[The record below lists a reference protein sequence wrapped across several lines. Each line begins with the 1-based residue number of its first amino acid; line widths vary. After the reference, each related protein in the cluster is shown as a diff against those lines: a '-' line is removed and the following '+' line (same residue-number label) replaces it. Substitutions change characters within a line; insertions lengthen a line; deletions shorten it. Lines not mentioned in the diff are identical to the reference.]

1 MNKKVKTK
9 TKYDDKEDLK
19 IRDVAHYQKSSQV
32 LLLFVLIVLFGFTLF
47 NSLIYINKYYRR
59 KQDLKNGVETI
70 EINNSKNT
78 IIVTNDSK
86 INKTIKENDDDEIV
100 IEKNSSISLM
110 NKDIKNMGTILFDVK
125 YDIIENTF
133 SGKLSSSNDSDLKVK
148 FAYSYDNEHWN
159 YINNVISTYNN
170 TIAPLLGSY
179 YDIAGVKDTLK
190 VATNFQLT
198 SNLNETKTIYW
209 KSETYLKNTDENINK
224 NLNVSF
230 KIEYK
235 ESL

>member
-86 INKTIKENDDDEIV
+86 INKTIKEIV
-100 IEKNSSISLM
+100 KKMLEVGETEDK
-110 NKDIKNMGTILFDVK
+110 
-125 YDIIENTF
+125 II
-133 SGKLSSSNDSDLKVK
+133 
-148 FAYSYDNEHWN
+148 
-159 YINNVISTYNN
+159 
-170 TIAPLLGSY
+170 
-179 YDIAGVKDTLK
+179 
-190 VATNFQLT
+190 
-198 SNLNETKTIYW
+198 
-209 KSETYLKNTDENINK
+209 TYLGISK
-224 NLNVSF
+224 
-230 KIEYK
+230 K
-235 ESL
+235 EFERIKEFNGIH